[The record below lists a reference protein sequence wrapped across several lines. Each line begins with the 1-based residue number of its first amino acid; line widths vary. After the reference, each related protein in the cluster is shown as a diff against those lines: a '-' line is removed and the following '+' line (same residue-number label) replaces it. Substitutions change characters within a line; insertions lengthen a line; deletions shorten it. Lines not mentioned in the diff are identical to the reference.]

1 MARQI
6 VECIPNFS
14 EGRDQKIIDA
24 LLDSIRS
31 VKGVRVLDHHADSD
45 HNRTVITF
53 LGDPQAVEEAA
64 FQSIKAA
71 SHLIDMDQHEG
82 EHPRIGAADVVPF
95 VPIQEMSVQ
104 ECVQMAERLGERVA
118 SDLDIPVYLY
128 EDAARKPERINL
140 EHIRKGQYEGLKDA
154 INTDPERTPD
164 FGPSEMGKAGAVVI
178 GARAPL
184 IAFNVYLNTD
194 DVSIAKNIARTVRFS
209 SGGLRFVKAMGV
221 VVDGLAQ
228 VSMNLTNFNKTAIP
242 QVVELI
248 RNEARRYGVQVRHS
262 ELVGLIPQKALI
274 DTAVWYLQLDQ
285 FESDQILENKLE
297 PSEESADFTF
307 LDALAS
313 AEPTPGGGSAAA
325 YTAASAAA
333 LVVMVAR
340 VSIGKKKYAEIEAEM
355 HEIALRAD
363 GLRSALT
370 AAIELDARA
379 FDGVMAAYRM
389 PKVTDN
395 EKAARSEAIHHAME
409 KAAEVPQETAEN
421 ALSVLRLACTVA
433 EKGNLNAVTDAATAA
448 SLAVAAVTSAG
459 ANVRVNIQSLD
470 AGNKIG
476 KRLSE
481 QLAAIE
487 NETRTYHT
495 MMRDILASRA
505 DIKLL

>member
-1 MARQI
+1 MARKI

-14 EGRDQKIIDA
+14 EGRSQIVINA

-31 VKGVRVLDHHADSD
+31 VKGVRVLDQHADTD

-71 SHLIDMDQHEG
+71 SQLIDMDQHQG

-95 VPIQEMSVQ
+95 VPIQNVSVQ

-118 SDLDIPVYLY
+118 SELAIPVYLY
-128 EDAARKPERINL
+128 EDAARKPERTNL
-140 EHIRKGQYEGLKDA
+140 EHIRKGQYEGLKAA
-154 INTDPERTPD
+154 IKTDPERVPD
-164 FGPSEMGKAGAVVI
+164 LGPSEMGKAGAVVI

-184 IAFNVYLNTD
+184 IAFNVYLNSD

-221 VVDGLAQ
+221 EVDGLAQ

-262 ELVGLIPQKALI
+262 ELVGLIPQKALV
-274 DTAVWYLQLDQ
+274 DTAVWYLQLDK
-285 FESDQILENKLE
+285 FESEQILENKLE
-297 PSEESADFTF
+297 PAEEAADFSF

-325 YTAASAAA
+325 YAAASAAA
-333 LVVMVAR
+333 LVAMVAR
-340 VSIGKKKYAEIEAEM
+340 VSTGKKKYAEIEAEM
-355 HEIALRAD
+355 NDIAARCDTLRKK
-363 GLRSALT
+363 ST
-370 AAIELDARA
+370 AAIELDAMA
-379 FDGVMAAYRM
+379 FDGVMAAYKM
-389 PKVTDN
+389 PKDTDD
-395 EKAARSEAIHHAME
+395 EKAARSQAVQTAMG
-409 KAAEVPQETAEN
+409 KAAAVPLETCEN
-421 ALSVLRLACTVA
+421 ALAILRLACTVA
-433 EKGNLNAVTDAATAA
+433 DKGNLNAITDAATAA
-448 SLAVAAVTSAG
+448 SLAVAAITSAG
-459 ANVRVNIQSLD
+459 ANVRVNVQSLD
-470 AGNKIG
+470 AGNEVG
-476 KRLSE
+476 VQMSE

-487 NETRTYHT
+487 NETRTYHA
-495 MMRDILASRA
+495 MIHEILASRA
-505 DIKLL
+505 DIKLF

>member
-1 MARQI
+1 MARKI

-14 EGRDQKIIDA
+14 EGRDQKVIEA
-24 LLDSIRS
+24 LLDAVRS
-31 VKGVRVLDHHADSD
+31 VQGVRVLDHHADTD

-53 LGDPQAVEEAA
+53 LGTPQDVEEAA

-71 SHLIDMDQHEG
+71 SQLIDMDQHHG

-95 VPIQEMSVQ
+95 VPIQDVSVQ
-104 ECVQMAERLGERVA
+104 ECVHMAERLGERVA
-118 SDLDIPVYLY
+118 RELKIPVYLY
-128 EDAARKPERINL
+128 EDAARIPERTNL
-140 EHIRKGQYEGLKDA
+140 EHIRKGQYEGLKNA
-154 INTDPERTPD
+154 IKTDSNRKPD
-164 FGPSEMGKAGAVVI
+164 FGPSELGKAGAVVI
-178 GARAPL
+178 GARAAL

-194 DVSIAKNIARTVRFS
+194 DVSIARKIAQTVRFS

-221 VVDGLAQ
+221 EVDGLAQ

-248 RNEARRYGVQVRHS
+248 RNEAQRYGVQVHHS
-262 ELVGLIPQKALI
+262 ELVGLIPQKALV

-297 PSEESADFTF
+297 PSDQAADFSF

-325 YTAASAAA
+325 YAAASAAA
-333 LVVMVAR
+333 LVAMVAR
-340 VSIGKKKYAEIEAEM
+340 VSMGKKKYAEIEEEM
-355 HEIALRAD
+355 SQVVSLADDLRK
-363 GLRSALT
+363 ALT
-370 AAIELDARA
+370 TAIERDARA
-379 FDGVMAAYRM
+379 FDGVMAAYRK
-389 PKVTDN
+389 PKDTLK
-395 EKAARSEAIHHAME
+395 EKTARLEAIQRAME
-409 KAAEVPQETAEN
+409 KAAKVPLESCEN

-433 EKGNLNAVTDAATAA
+433 EKGNVNAITDAATAA
-448 SLAVAAVTSAG
+448 SLAVAAITSAG
-459 ANVRVNIQSLD
+459 ANVRVNIQSLND
-470 AGNKIG
+470 GNEISA
-476 KRLSE
+476 RLSE

-495 MMRDILASRA
+495 MIGEILASRA